1 MKFPECHGAGARRY
15 LALGGRGYLTLG
27 AAGTLAGAGMIC

>member
-15 LALGGRGYLTLG
+15 VTLGGRRYLTLG
-27 AAGTLAGAGMIC
+27 AAGTLAGAGMIY